1 VASFDANV
9 TGLLKPI
16 DDTVWSYNKD
26 NVLRELRMRTKA
38 LESYVSSML
47 IPMFFQLMP
56 TLSSLGLIQKTNPLA
71 GLTDIAPVL
80 EKLGLTPNWL
90 VAATSLALFEL
101 LVNKGCDK
109 LGLESSGDYNDKV
122 ARLANA
128 LGKQRVK
135 FPELMVSA
143 LRQVRNKVL
152 HEGKE
157 PTQGEL
163 NDITRYLREISQILF
178 QP

>member
-1 VASFDANV
+1 
-9 TGLLKPI
+9 LLQCWK
-16 DDTVWSYNKD
+16 
-26 NVLRELRMRTKA
+26 
-38 LESYVSSML
+38 
-47 IPMFFQLMP
+47 
-56 TLSSLGLIQKTNPLA
+56 
-71 GLTDIAPVL
+71 
-80 EKLGLTPNWL
+80 NW
-90 VAATSLALFEL
+90 ALFEL

-128 LGKQRVK
+128 LDKQRVK